1 MFIAEITGEETDKL
15 HKKVSEN
22 VRKIRLNKNL
32 TQLDVSLA
40 LGLSNPSF
48 VTNAESLN
56 SSKKFNLNQLY
67 KLSIIFDVELCEF
80 FK

>member
-1 MFIAEITGEETDKL
+1 MFIAEITEEETDKF
-15 HKKVSEN
+15 HQKVSEN

-48 VTNAESLN
+48 VTNAESLK
-56 SSKKFNLNQLY
+56 SSKRFNLNQLY
-67 KLSIIFDVELCEF
+67 KLSIIFDVDLCEF